1 VREAD
6 RVAERDP
13 DGEQE
18 RADQARDT
26 DREQVQEVVRVP
38 ERDPRAQS
46 EMATLAVGP
55 RGAVRAAG

>member
-1 VREAD
+1 
-6 RVAERDP
+6 
-13 DGEQE
+13 
-18 RADQARDT
+18 
-26 DREQVQEVVRVP
+26 VQEVVRVP